1 VAREELLTDTFV
13 RLADTMTDNYD
24 VIDFL
29 QVLAERCVDLLD
41 TSAAGIMVADTDG
54 RLRHAACSSE
64 QMRLVEL
71 FELQIE
77 EGPCFD
83 AYDEQVAVRCD
94 DREEAAR
101 RWPRFAPRA
110 QAAGFLAVS
119 AVPMRL
125 RRDVVGAL
133 NMFSSAPMSLSDDDL
148 TVAQAMADVA
158 TIGIL
163 QERAIRDS
171 RAFSAQLENA
181 LKSRIVI
188 EQAKG
193 ILSEHHSIG
202 VDEAFEQLRR
212 YARSRNALLS
222 ETAHR
227 VVDGSLEPMELR
239 APTPSRRD
247 EPAR

>member
-71 FELQIE
+71 
-77 EGPCFD
+77 
-83 AYDEQVAVRCD
+83 CD